1 MTVMA
6 THGRLPSQADLL
18 EEGFLALST
27 PEGFR
32 AELIEGEIVVTPPP
46 DGGHQDTIDL
56 VVRQV
61 YAHSRVA
68 MQQSGNSGLL
78 LPAGEGCPR
87 NRVIADLVFAPLQ
100 ARLFAHAGSWMPPDG
115 VAMVVEVT
123 SSRAERDRVA
133 KRRCY
138 ARGAIPLYLL
148 IDREESAVTLFS
160 EPSNADYRAHTTTPT
175 GKPVPLP
182 EPFAFDLDTAEFL

>member
-32 AELIEGEIVVTPPP
+32 AELIEGEIVVSPPP
-46 DGGHQDTIDL
+46 DGGHESCLSAVIRQ
-56 VVRQV
+56 VVRQAGTDMDV
-61 YAHSRVA
+61 
-68 MQQSGNSGLL
+68 SGHKGLL
-78 LPAGEGCPR
+78 LPGGETWPGS
-87 NRVIADLVFAPLQ
+87 RVIPDATFAPRPLD
-100 ARLFAHAGSWMPPDG
+100 LFRAAPPWMDPAG

-148 IDREESAVTLFS
+148 IDREHRRATLLS
-160 EPSNADYRAHTTTPT
+160 EPAGKDYAHSHSAEF
-175 GKPVPLP
+175 GKPLPLP